1 MCVVPLEKNL
11 QAGGEMGILI
21 FLNSV
26 FLENPMLAVNMNCL
40 LITGLVGI
48 GLLGILFYL
57 VSEKNPR

>member
-1 MCVVPLEKNL
+1 
-11 QAGGEMGILI
+11 MGILV

-26 FLENPMLAVNMNCL
+26 FLENPMLAVNMSCL
-40 LITGLVGI
+40 LITGLAGI